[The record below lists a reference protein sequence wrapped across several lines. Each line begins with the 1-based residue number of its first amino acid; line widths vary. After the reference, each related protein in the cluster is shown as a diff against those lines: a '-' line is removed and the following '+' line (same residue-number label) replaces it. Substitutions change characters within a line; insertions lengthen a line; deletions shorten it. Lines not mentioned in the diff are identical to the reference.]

1 MMKMHMR
8 HPGQHPRDRAH
19 SVAQN
24 GHEPPRGFALLIA
37 IIFMSVML
45 AIGLSLGMLAFKQE
59 QLTSTALR
67 AQDAF
72 YAADAGL
79 ECALY
84 ADQKQDMFNYD
95 TYMTTKN
102 TPAVSCE
109 GLVTSF
115 SSSLGRRDLIF
126 TGRMPIANNTECAD
140 ITVYKPSRSNAQ
152 TYIYSQGYNV
162 PCSTVTSATAG
173 SDSFASQGLE
183 AYY

>member
-1 MMKMHMR
+1 
-8 HPGQHPRDRAH
+8 
-19 SVAQN
+19 
-24 GHEPPRGFALLIA
+24 
-37 IIFMSVML
+37 MSVML

-59 QLTSTALR
+59 QLTSTALQT
-67 AQDAF
+67 QDAF

-95 TYMTTKN
+95 TYMKTHIP
-102 TPAVSCE
+102 PAVSCE

-115 SSSLGRRDLIF
+115 SSSVSGADLIF
-126 TGRMPIANNTECAD
+126 TGRMPIAHATECAD
-140 ITVYKPSRSNAQ
+140 ITVYKPSSSDAQ

-162 PCSTVTSATAG
+162 PCSTVTNATAG